1 MERFSGRMQN
11 ASMAKR
17 VRPRFKSGPRRHF
30 IRQWREY
37 RGLTQEQL
45 AERIDVTAGTISQLE
60 NGRISYTQPTLEAIA
75 EALQTTPGDILN
87 VDPTREGAIWSIWET
102 LATADR
108 EQVIKIVRTF
118 QKTGTEG

>member
-1 MERFSGRMQN
+1 
-11 ASMAKR
+11 MAKR